1 MGLNLGI
8 SINSFRREWEE
19 NYLSQRGN
27 CEHHDSRF
35 REGWIPLSA
44 EPFSPALGRFQGK
57 TELARKIVE
66 ALEKDGEYV
75 FKEHGCMKIEDVE
88 PALKEIMFNIPQD
101 IEWLIA
107 DYGASPL
114 MLDRK
119 AFTTNG
125 SLIESYIQWYISREK
140 S

>member
-1 MGLNLGI
+1 MSKNLSI
-8 SINSFRREWEE
+8 SLDSFRREWEE
-19 NYLSQRGN
+19 SYLANRRN

-35 REGWIPLSA
+35 NEGEIPLSA
-44 EPFSPALGRFQGK
+44 EPFSSALGRFQGK

-66 ALEKDGEYV
+66 ALEKDGGYV
-75 FKEHGCMKIEDVE
+75 FKQHGFMGIDYVE

-119 AFTTNG
+119 AFTTDG
-125 SLIESYIQWYISREK
+125 SLIESYIQWYISRK
-140 S
+140 KI